1 MVLAAGAIAGIGL
14 AVLLVQFDQSFHTI
28 DELRDLGLPVAGGIS
43 LLNVTVTRGRLASV
57 FAFGVA
63 ILLLGAVYAG
73 LLYRLLHT
81 PGLI

>member
-1 MVLAAGAIAGIGL
+1 MVLGAGLAAGIGL

-57 FAFGVA
+57 LAFSMA
-63 ILLLGAVYAG
+63 LILLGAIYAG
-73 LLYRLLHT
+73 LVYRLLHT
-81 PGLI
+81 PGVA